1 MTSAIYFWESIPDTP
16 LGRIE
21 LICSRLGLTEVYFAG
36 CTKIPNFDQFEC
48 GHLILTEAGHQI
60 HAYLKGK
67 LCQFSI
73 PIDWNG
79 MTSFSTSV
87 RKKCCEI
94 PYGETIS
101 YSELA
106 AGAGFPGKARAV
118 GNVNSHNPLP
128 LVIPCHRVVGKDGSL
143 RGYAGPQGI
152 ETKRWLLKM
161 EKTAVSLN
169 D

>member
-1 MTSAIYFWESIPDTP
+1 MASAIYFWDSISDSP
-16 LGRIE
+16 LGRID
-21 LICSRLGLTEVYFAG
+21 LICSGQGLTGVHFAG
-36 CTKIPNFDQFEC
+36 CKKISKIDQFEC
-48 GHLILTEAGHQI
+48 GHPFLTEAGHQI

-67 LCQFSI
+67 LRQFSI

-79 MTSFSTSV
+79 MTPFSTAV

-94 PYGETIS
+94 PYGETVS

-106 AGAGFPGKARAV
+106 ARAGFPGKARAV